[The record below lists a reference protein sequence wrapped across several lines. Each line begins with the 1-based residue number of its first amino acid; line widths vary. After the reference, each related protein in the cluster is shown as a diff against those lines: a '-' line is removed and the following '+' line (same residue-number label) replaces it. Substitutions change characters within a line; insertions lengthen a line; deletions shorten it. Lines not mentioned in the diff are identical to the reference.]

1 MRISDLICF
10 IKRPVFIL
18 QIKKFLKM
26 KMMPTTSN
34 VEGSDLCKFKLDI
47 KAKTSGIN
55 GSPSSPFISGQ

>member
-1 MRISDLICF
+1 
-10 IKRPVFIL
+10 
-18 QIKKFLKM
+18 M

-34 VEGSDLCKFKLDI
+34 VEGSDLSKFKLDI